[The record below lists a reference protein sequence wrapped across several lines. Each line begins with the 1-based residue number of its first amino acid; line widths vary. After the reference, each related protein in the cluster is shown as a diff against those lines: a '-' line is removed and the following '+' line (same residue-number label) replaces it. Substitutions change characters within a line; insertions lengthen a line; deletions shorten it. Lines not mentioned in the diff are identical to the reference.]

1 MKTMSHHR
9 GFIGFEFE
17 KIRETG
23 WPAIAGFL
31 IAVAV
36 FTWLVNL
43 VVFPSNVLLPLIQ
56 ATAGLVQSTLI
67 VNLIGLIIIVIGI
80 IICAGKLRRGDVGIR
95 FSLLPQAILTTLC
108 LWAATQLI
116 GLVINVVSGGGLA
129 LDSVWQE
136 RRWTVALGALIA
148 QLFGNSLLE
157 EIEYRGFL
165 LPQFFLKFK
174 SLAFHRNFRIAAAIV
189 ASQLVFSL
197 SHVANRLYQGVPFS
211 EWPLG
216 FFTLLGIGVLFAF
229 IYLRTGN
236 LFIAV
241 GVHSLAD
248 SPVSLFISQG
258 AAGNVALALG
268 LLLIF
273 VWRKSWNHTSS
284 GNHL

>member
-1 MKTMSHHR
+1 MSHHR

-129 LDSVWQE
+129 LDSVWQG
-136 RRWTVALGALIA
+136 RRWTR
-148 QLFGNSLLE
+148 S
-157 EIEYRGFL
+157 
-165 LPQFFLKFK
+165 
-174 SLAFHRNFRIAAAIV
+174 
-189 ASQLVFSL
+189 
-197 SHVANRLYQGVPFS
+197 
-211 EWPLG
+211 
-216 FFTLLGIGVLFAF
+216 
-229 IYLRTGN
+229 
-236 LFIAV
+236 
-241 GVHSLAD
+241 
-248 SPVSLFISQG
+248 
-258 AAGNVALALG
+258 
-268 LLLIF
+268 
-273 VWRKSWNHTSS
+273 SS
-284 GNHL
+284 GRVRTAGSTTCVSSPSCCTAGRSIRMYDCWLSRAPDRYIPKP